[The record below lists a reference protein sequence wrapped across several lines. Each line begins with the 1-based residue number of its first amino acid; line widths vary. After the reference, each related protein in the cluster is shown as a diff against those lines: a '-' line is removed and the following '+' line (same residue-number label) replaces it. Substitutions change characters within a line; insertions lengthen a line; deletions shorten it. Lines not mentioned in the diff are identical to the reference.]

1 MTKMLLLPTLA
12 GLLLLGAA
20 VNALSAERTEI
31 PDKYQWKLTDIY
43 PTEADWD
50 QAKKRLE
57 KRIPEVAAF
66 KGHLGDSA
74 GTLYAALST
83 MADLDKELSRLLSYA
98 SMRYDQ
104 DTRVAASLERLQAG
118 EQVAA
123 QFGAAVSYIR
133 PEILSLDPARVEAFV
148 KEEPRLK
155 DYRPYLDNILRMKEH
170 TLTPPEEQVVA
181 RALGQMGSTA
191 DAVYGIFTNADLPY
205 PDVELT
211 SGEKVRLDAAAY
223 TKYRAAANREDRMR
237 VFKAFWGKYAE
248 FKRTLGTT
256 LYSAVKAH
264 IFTKD
269 VRKYHSCL
277 EAALDRDN
285 IPVAVYDQLIADV
298 HKNLPVL
305 HRYLRLRQRMMGLD
319 QLRYEDL
326 YAPIVSKVDLAYT
339 PEEAMKLTLDACA
352 PLGPDYVSAL
362 KKGYESGW
370 VDFMPSTGKRSG
382 AYSNGSVYDVH
393 PFQLLNFMG
402 TYEDVST
409 LAHES
414 GHSMHSYLSNK
425 NQPYITANY
434 SIFVA
439 EVASTLNENLLLHHM
454 LKITQDDATRLYL
467 LGSALD
473 NMRQTL
479 FRQTLFAEFEKTIH
493 DMAERGE
500 TLSGD
505 NLSALYLK
513 LLREYYGHDQGICV
527 VDDLYGVEWAY
538 IPHFYYNFY
547 VYQYATS
554 LTASSYIA
562 DAIRQEAGGKKPS
575 TRARDAYLKMLSSGS
590 SKYPI
595 DLLRDAGVDMT
606 TSAPFDAA
614 MREMNR
620 IMDEMEAILARQKK

>member
-1 MTKMLLLPTLA
+1 
-12 GLLLLGAA
+12 
-20 VNALSAERTEI
+20 
-31 PDKYQWKLTDIY
+31 
-43 PTEADWD
+43 
-50 QAKKRLE
+50 
-57 KRIPEVAAF
+57 
-66 KGHLGDSA
+66 
-74 GTLYAALST
+74 
-83 MADLDKELSRLLSYA
+83 
-98 SMRYDQ
+98 
-104 DTRVAASLERLQAG
+104 
-118 EQVAA
+118 
-123 QFGAAVSYIR
+123 
-133 PEILSLDPARVEAFV
+133 
-148 KEEPRLK
+148 
-155 DYRPYLDNILRMKEH
+155 
-170 TLTPPEEQVVA
+170 
-181 RALGQMGSTA
+181 
-191 DAVYGIFTNADLPY
+191 
-205 PDVELT
+205 
-211 SGEKVRLDAAAY
+211 
-223 TKYRAAANREDRMR
+223 
-237 VFKAFWGKYAE
+237 
-248 FKRTLGTT
+248 
-256 LYSAVKAH
+256 
-264 IFTKD
+264 
-269 VRKYHSCL
+269 
-277 EAALDRDN
+277 
-285 IPVAVYDQLIADV
+285 
-298 HKNLPVL
+298 
-305 HRYLRLRQRMMGLD
+305 
-319 QLRYEDL
+319 
-326 YAPIVSKVDLAYT
+326 
-339 PEEAMKLTLDACA
+339 
-352 PLGPDYVSAL
+352 
-362 KKGYESGW
+362 
-370 VDFMPSTGKRSG
+370 
-382 AYSNGSVYDVH
+382 
-393 PFQLLNFMG
+393 
-402 TYEDVST
+402 
-409 LAHES
+409 
-414 GHSMHSYLSNK
+414 MHSYLSNK
-425 NQPYITANY
+425 NQPYITADY